1 MCYQLHK
8 PDSVTPP
15 KRCCYHLSTT
25 AIADCLHLPT
35 LERLAGGEVRRAAF
49 IHSYT
54 WHFSIQGL
62 PTAGL
67 ATNHRELLPP
77 VFTLTRPPYPR
88 RGMNSKAV
96 IFCGTVST
104 CQLLPIVIGRSI
116 ADVPPLAG
124 WVALRCPDF
133 PLLPCS
139 SSDSLH

>member
-54 WHFSIQGL
+54 WHFSTQGL
-62 PTAGL
+62 PMAGL

-77 VFTLTRPPYPR
+77 VFTLTPPPYPR

-104 CQLLPIVIGRSI
+104 RLPGCPAVSGMGCPSLSGLSS
-116 ADVPPLAG
+116 P
-124 WVALRCPDF
+124 ALQQQR
-133 PLLPCS
+133 
-139 SSDSLH
+139 